1 MNSKGFRITGWI
13 LMILGI
19 LIPLSAIF
27 IQIKQYMRNPLALA
41 DIFSEGLLFG
51 VILFALVFLPGFK
64 YFRISKEGKSSKLEN
79 WAVWLMI
86 VTILLEVIL
95 FMLLEATSGD
105 AEGVAFGMFIFG
117 GFLLIPHCVGI
128 LLLWTI
134 RLIVSLP
141 SPNCPLENS
150 GNYIVFCPEF
160 SINTFF

>member
-86 VTILLEVIL
+86 IPIAL
-95 FMLLEATSGD
+95 G
-105 AEGVAFGMFIFG
+105 
-117 GFLLIPHCVGI
+117 LLIILSGVVFGDLEGIAWMLGMSAGILSIPYGIGI
-128 LLLWTI
+128 LLLI
-134 RLIVSLP
+134 
-141 SPNCPLENS
+141 
-150 GNYIVFCPEF
+150 
-160 SINTFF
+160 INLFGKKR